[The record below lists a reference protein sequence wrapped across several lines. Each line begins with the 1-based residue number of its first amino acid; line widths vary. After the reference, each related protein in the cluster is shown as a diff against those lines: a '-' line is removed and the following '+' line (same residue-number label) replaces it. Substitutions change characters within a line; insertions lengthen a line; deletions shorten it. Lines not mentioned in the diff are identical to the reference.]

1 MKYKALKAA
10 FPCTIPV
17 MAGYLVLSISYGFLM
32 SSKGFSFIYPL
43 CMTIFI
49 YAGSM
54 EFLTVELLLLPF
66 DPLNAFFLA
75 LMVNARH
82 LFYGISMLDKYK
94 NMGFKKFYLIYA
106 MSDETFS
113 LNCSL
118 NAPEGVDQGWFM
130 FFITL
135 LDQIYWICGALAGSI
150 LGSIIH
156 FNTKGIEFV
165 MTALFV
171 VMFIDKLE
179 KERNYISAAIGIA
192 ASVLALIILGPSN
205 YLLMAM
211 IIIIICFFY
220 LYRRELN
227 K

>member
-1 MKYKALKAA
+1 
-10 FPCTIPV
+10 
-17 MAGYLVLSISYGFLM
+17 
-32 SSKGFSFIYPL
+32 
-43 CMTIFI
+43 
-49 YAGSM
+49 
-54 EFLTVELLLLPF
+54 
-66 DPLNAFFLA
+66 
-75 LMVNARH
+75 MVNARH

-135 LDQIYWICGALAGSI
+135 LDQLYWICGALAGSI

>member
-1 MKYKALKAA
+1 
-10 FPCTIPV
+10 
-17 MAGYLVLSISYGFLM
+17 
-32 SSKGFSFIYPL
+32 
-43 CMTIFI
+43 
-49 YAGSM
+49 
-54 EFLTVELLLLPF
+54 
-66 DPLNAFFLA
+66 
-75 LMVNARH
+75 
-82 LFYGISMLDKYK
+82 
-94 NMGFKKFYLIYA
+94 
-106 MSDETFS
+106 
-113 LNCSL
+113 
-118 NAPEGVDQGWFM
+118 M

-135 LDQIYWICGALAGSI
+135 LDQLYWICGALAGSI

-179 KERNYISAAIGIA
+179 KERNYISAVIGIA
-192 ASVLALIILGPSN
+192 ASVLALIVLGPSN
-205 YLLMAM
+205 YLLAAM

>member
-192 ASVLALIILGPSN
+192 VSVLALIILGPSN

>member
-1 MKYKALKAA
+1 MKYKAFKAA

-113 LNCSL
+113 LTCSL

-135 LDQIYWICGALAGSI
+135 LDQLYWICGALTGSI

-179 KERNYISAAIGIA
+179 TIFR
-192 ASVLALIILGPSN
+192 L
-205 YLLMAM
+205 
-211 IIIIICFFY
+211 
-220 LYRRELN
+220 
-227 K
+227 

>member
-10 FPCTIPV
+10 FPCAIPV

-135 LDQIYWICGALAGSI
+135 LDQIYWICGALAGSL

-179 KERNYISAAIGIA
+179 TIFR
-192 ASVLALIILGPSN
+192 L
-205 YLLMAM
+205 
-211 IIIIICFFY
+211 
-220 LYRRELN
+220 
-227 K
+227 

>member
-1 MKYKALKAA
+1 
-10 FPCTIPV
+10 
-17 MAGYLVLSISYGFLM
+17 
-32 SSKGFSFIYPL
+32 
-43 CMTIFI
+43 
-49 YAGSM
+49 
-54 EFLTVELLLLPF
+54 
-66 DPLNAFFLA
+66 
-75 LMVNARH
+75 
-82 LFYGISMLDKYK
+82 
-94 NMGFKKFYLIYA
+94 
-106 MSDETFS
+106 
-113 LNCSL
+113 
-118 NAPEGVDQGWFM
+118 M

-135 LDQIYWICGALAGSI
+135 LDQLYWICGALTGSL

-205 YLLMAM
+205 YLLMAI

-220 LYRRELN
+220 LYRRELY
-227 K
+227 KLISLKVLLPLPLYRLEPSSPGFCLL

>member
-1 MKYKALKAA
+1 
-10 FPCTIPV
+10 
-17 MAGYLVLSISYGFLM
+17 
-32 SSKGFSFIYPL
+32 
-43 CMTIFI
+43 
-49 YAGSM
+49 
-54 EFLTVELLLLPF
+54 
-66 DPLNAFFLA
+66 
-75 LMVNARH
+75 
-82 LFYGISMLDKYK
+82 
-94 NMGFKKFYLIYA
+94 
-106 MSDETFS
+106 
-113 LNCSL
+113 
-118 NAPEGVDQGWFM
+118 M

-135 LDQIYWICGALAGSI
+135 LDQLYWICGALTGSL

-179 KERNYISAAIGIA
+179 NERNYISAVIGIA
-192 ASVLALIILGPSN
+192 ASVLALIVLGPSN
-205 YLLMAM
+205 YLLAAM

>member
-1 MKYKALKAA
+1 
-10 FPCTIPV
+10 
-17 MAGYLVLSISYGFLM
+17 
-32 SSKGFSFIYPL
+32 
-43 CMTIFI
+43 
-49 YAGSM
+49 
-54 EFLTVELLLLPF
+54 
-66 DPLNAFFLA
+66 
-75 LMVNARH
+75 
-82 LFYGISMLDKYK
+82 
-94 NMGFKKFYLIYA
+94 

-113 LNCSL
+113 LTCSL

-179 KERNYISAAIGIA
+179 KERNYISAVIGIA
-192 ASVLALIILGPSN
+192 ASVLALIVLGPSN
-205 YLLMAM
+205 YLLAAM